1 MDQFTQPGLEVSTL
15 YKTKSIGYYVHV
27 YLGKKELFVFISSF

>member
-15 YKTKSIGYYVHV
+15 YKAKSIHYYVHV
-27 YLGKKELFVFISSF
+27 YLSKKEVFVFISSF